1 MHRYFVNLK
10 HWVKINYMGN
20 MPVNKSQ
27 LIVATR
33 TIKRMRVDCPISNN
47 QFMHCNFYY
56 YRKKTQI
63 MKIEYYVIVIGIFCT
78 IYEF

>member
-1 MHRYFVNLK
+1 
-10 HWVKINYMGN
+10 

-47 QFMHCNFYY
+47 QFMHCNIYY
-56 YRKKTQI
+56 YRKKTTNN
-63 MKIEYYVIVIGIFCT
+63 EN
-78 IYEF
+78 

>member
-1 MHRYFVNLK
+1 
-10 HWVKINYMGN
+10 MGN

-56 YRKKTQI
+56 YRKKATNN
-63 MKIEYYVIVIGIFCT
+63 EN
-78 IYEF
+78 